1 MKTLNLKVDSTSEK
15 VLSKISAVQAKTY
28 QELNNFNTNLT
39 ENYMTGES
47 TRNLLDETLTE

>member
-28 QELNNFNTNLT
+28 QELNRFNTNLT